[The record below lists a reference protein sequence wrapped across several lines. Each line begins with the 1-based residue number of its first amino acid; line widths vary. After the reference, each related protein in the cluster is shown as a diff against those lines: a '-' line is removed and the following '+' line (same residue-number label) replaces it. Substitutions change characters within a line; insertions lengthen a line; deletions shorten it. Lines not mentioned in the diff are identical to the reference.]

1 MMNTSYLIIDNEMA
15 TALKI
20 AAKPGVDVRIVTPH
34 IPDKWFVHAV
44 TKSYYHSFIKDGI
57 KIYEYTSGFIHSKTF
72 VVDDEYAV
80 IGSINL
86 EVYIYILNV
95 VHGYIKQIV

>member
-44 TKSYYHSFIKDGI
+44 TKSYYHS
-57 KIYEYTSGFIHSKTF
+57 
-72 VVDDEYAV
+72 
-80 IGSINL
+80 
-86 EVYIYILNV
+86 
-95 VHGYIKQIV
+95 